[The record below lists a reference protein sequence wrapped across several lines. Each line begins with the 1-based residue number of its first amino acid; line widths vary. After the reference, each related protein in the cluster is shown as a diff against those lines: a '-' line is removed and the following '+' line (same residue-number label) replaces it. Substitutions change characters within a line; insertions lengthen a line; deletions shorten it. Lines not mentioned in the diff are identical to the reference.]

1 MNNKIPRLLI
11 IMCTKRVAEHN
22 ISKSSSNHEQQDS
35 PVDTEEQHDPFAIR
49 EEPSTVTVALPLTSN
64 GSTSRNPWIPGHT
77 GLTSC
82 PSGRGWMEKCGANL
96 LSRSNWDVDAGIAIE
111 QQAYIVWRGRRSSN
125 VISYQQSMGMKFS
138 L

>member
-1 MNNKIPRLLI
+1 MNKKIPCLLI
-11 IMCTKRVAEHN
+11 IMCTKRVAKYKRN
-22 ISKSSSNHEQQDS
+22 ASTNHEQQDS

-96 LSRSNWDVDAGIAIE
+96 LSRSSWDVDAGIAIE
-111 QQAYIVWRGRRSSN
+111 QQAYIVWRGRRRSN
-125 VISYQQSMGMKFS
+125 VTSYQQSLGMKFS